1 MVGASCFAFC
11 MFGENGE
18 VANLPPAGFQH
29 NGCHT
34 RMETDKEM
42 FILSLEAIVQNY
54 FHLGNFFQ
62 SN

>member
-11 MFGENGE
+11 MFGEKGE

-34 RMETDKEM
+34 RMETDKDMIFVTNVSESTLLLFEM
-42 FILSLEAIVQNY
+42 FHN
-54 FHLGNFFQ
+54 
-62 SN
+62 